1 MALRGILNRKA
12 TARLLQFSVQCAIG
26 IFAVALLTWSA
37 FSLRLNLSTTELLYF
52 LTVVLVA
59 LHFGFWQG
67 TVVSVVA
74 VLCQDYF
81 FVPPLYTLYVND
93 PRNYVTLVVF
103 EFSVLV
109 VSRLSAREQ
118 AHARAAEE
126 RRSSLE
132 RLYELSRRTLS
143 LDLRQPPGPQLLL
156 LVKEIFELEAVAIFD
171 ADLDTIDTYGELP
184 VDSREM
190 APITCYF
197 EIDQDDPDSCLSRR
211 VLHLGTTPI
220 GALLVRGEL
229 DPLTVDAMASTVS
242 ITFDRYRS
250 LASET
255 KAEAA
260 RRSEQLRSTV
270 LDQLGHAFKTPL
282 TAIRMASSGL
292 LELGHMASPHTEL
305 AALIDEQA
313 ILLNDLATRLLQT
326 ARLEAEEVSLQRQ
339 EIAIADLIE
348 EVAAERSGKLGDHSL
363 QVSISNKSL
372 GTRGD
377 RELLASIVGQFVDNA
392 VKYSYPGSRIEIS
405 AEESATE
412 VLIAVHNEGPPIR
425 QEDRERIFERYYR
438 CAETRHQVPGTGIG
452 LSIAR
457 KAAEAHHGHVWV
469 ISNQEEG
476 TTFFLSVFSSKEEVV
491 DHCHL

>member
-1 MALRGILNRKA
+1 M
-12 TARLLQFSVQCAIG
+12 
-26 IFAVALLTWSA
+26 ALLTWSA
-37 FSLRLNLSTTELLYF
+37 FLLRLNPSTTELLYF

-81 FVPPLYTLYVND
+81 FVPPLFTLYVND
-93 PRNYVTLVVF
+93 PWNYLTLVVF

-109 VSRLSAREQ
+109 VSRLSSREQ

-126 RRSSLE
+126 QRSNLE

-156 LVKEIFELEAVAIFD
+156 LVKEIFELDAVAILD
-171 ADLDTIDTYGELP
+171 ADLDTIDTYGDLP
-184 VDSREM
+184 VDSREI
-190 APITCYF
+190 ARITCYF
-197 EIDQDDPDSCLSRR
+197 EINQDDPDSCLSRR

-292 LELGHMASPHTEL
+292 LELGHMAPPHTEL

-348 EVAAERSGKLGDHSL
+348 EVVAERSGKLGDHSL

-377 RELLASIVGQFVDNA
+377 RELLASIVRQFVDNA
-392 VKYSYPGSRIEIS
+392 VKYSYPGSKIEIS

-438 CAETRHQVPGTGIG
+438 CGETKHEVSGTGIG
-452 LSIAR
+452 LSIAK
-457 KAAEAHHGHVWV
+457 KAAEAHRGHVWV

>member
-1 MALRGILNRKA
+1 
-12 TARLLQFSVQCAIG
+12 
-26 IFAVALLTWSA
+26 
-37 FSLRLNLSTTELLYF
+37 
-52 LTVVLVA
+52 
-59 LHFGFWQG
+59 
-67 TVVSVVA
+67 
-74 VLCQDYF
+74 
-81 FVPPLYTLYVND
+81 
-93 PRNYVTLVVF
+93 
-103 EFSVLV
+103 
-109 VSRLSAREQ
+109 
-118 AHARAAEE
+118 
-126 RRSSLE
+126 
-132 RLYELSRRTLS
+132 
-143 LDLRQPPGPQLLL
+143 
-156 LVKEIFELEAVAIFD
+156 
-171 ADLDTIDTYGELP
+171 
-184 VDSREM
+184 
-190 APITCYF
+190 
-197 EIDQDDPDSCLSRR
+197 
-211 VLHLGTTPI
+211 
-220 GALLVRGEL
+220 
-229 DPLTVDAMASTVS
+229 MASTVS

-292 LELGHMASPHTEL
+292 LELGHMAPPHAAL

-348 EVAAERSGKLGDHSL
+348 EVAIERSGRLGDHSL

-377 RELLASIVGQFVDNA
+377 RELLASIVRQFVDNA

-438 CAETRHQVPGTGIG
+438 CADTKHQVPGTGIG
-452 LSIAR
+452 LSIAK

>member
-1 MALRGILNRKA
+1 
-12 TARLLQFSVQCAIG
+12 
-26 IFAVALLTWSA
+26 
-37 FSLRLNLSTTELLYF
+37 
-52 LTVVLVA
+52 
-59 LHFGFWQG
+59 
-67 TVVSVVA
+67 VVA

-81 FVPPLYTLYVND
+81 FVPPLFTLYVND
-93 PRNYVTLVVF
+93 PWNYLTLVVF

-109 VSRLSAREQ
+109 VSRLSARERT
-118 AHARAAEE
+118 HARVAEDQ
-126 RRSSLE
+126 RRSLE
-132 RLYELSRRTLS
+132 RLHELSRRTLS

-156 LVKEIFELEAVAIFD
+156 LIKEIFGLDAVAIFD
-171 ADLDTIDTYGELP
+171 ADLDTVDTYGDLP
-184 VDSREM
+184 VDSSEM
-190 APITCYF
+190 ARLTCYF
-197 EIDQDDPDSCLSRR
+197 ENDQDEPDSCLSRR
-211 VLHLGTTPI
+211 ALRLGTTPI

-250 LASET
+250 LASEA

-260 RRSEQLRSTV
+260 RRSEQLRTTV

-292 LELGHMASPHTEL
+292 LELGQMAPAHTQL

-326 ARLEAEEVSLQRQ
+326 ARLEAEEVSIQRH
-339 EIAIADLIE
+339 EIAICDLIE
-348 EVAAERSGKLGDHSL
+348 EVAAERSKEQGDHSL
-363 QVSISNKSL
+363 QVSISDRSL

-377 RELLASIVGQFVDNA
+377 RELLASIVRQFVDNA
-392 VKYSYPGSRIEIS
+392 VKYSHPGSKIEIS

-425 QEDRERIFERYYR
+425 LEERERIFERYYR
-438 CAETRHQVPGTGIG
+438 CGETKHQVPGTGIG
-452 LSIAR
+452 LSIAK
-457 KAAEAHHGHVWV
+457 KAADAHHGHVWV

-476 TTFFLSVFSSKEEVV
+476 TTFFLSVSSSKEEVV
-491 DHCHL
+491 DHCHS